1 MFILCTFC
9 PQKNVA
15 AAIDTG
21 WCVWEGRRC
30 LHTFHFITGEA
41 LLPCVSNAGEMG
53 AAVVGAGGLDLGLFV
68 GSSLAK
74 CAPGGVIGGVGD
86 SSDRDASSAVVAE
99 KGGVYIFVK

>member
-1 MFILCTFC
+1 M
-9 PQKNVA
+9 
-15 AAIDTG
+15 G
-21 WCVWEGRRC
+21 EGRRY

-41 LLPCVSNAGEMG
+41 LLSALLPFVSNAGEMG

-86 SSDRDASSAVVAE
+86 SSDRAASSAVVAE